1 MLLQITQ
8 RMVLPSKY
16 LAYKTHDQ
24 DLVMSIS
31 IFSSPSDEPPLTSF
45 ALKDTVCSPRSCT
58 QDSGTPEVCLQ
69 PLTPSF
75 ISSVSVSD
83 VVEFQL
89 TGYRNAPSDTF
100 TLKMSFGLKAKRGTY
115 CVCKP
120 DYSSEAEKKKHAL
133 PEMDF
138 HEMCKKIVWLWF
150 TRYIFP

>member
-69 PLTPSF
+69 SLTPSF

-100 TLKMSFGLKAKRGTY
+100 TLKMSFGLKAKRALTVY
-115 CVCKP
+115 VNQIIP
-120 DYSSEAEKKKHAL
+120 QRLKKKHAL